1 MIKTLGDMVTASQ
14 ALGLPKKVLGF
25 DFNDGH
31 VGMGGFLSAAITCYQ
46 TFPLPKNKWL
56 IINWLSKLI

>member
-1 MIKTLGDMVTASQ
+1 MVTASQ

-46 TFPLPKNKWL
+46 TFPLPKNK
-56 IINWLSKLI
+56 